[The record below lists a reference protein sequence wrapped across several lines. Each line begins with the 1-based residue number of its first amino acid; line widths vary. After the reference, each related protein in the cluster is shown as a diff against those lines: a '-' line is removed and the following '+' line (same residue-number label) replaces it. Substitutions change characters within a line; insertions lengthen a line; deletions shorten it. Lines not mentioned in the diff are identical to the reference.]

1 MSKKMKRASME
12 SPSFGGY
19 EDAKARMKHQ
29 ALFQEFQELQ
39 RETNGIKDKLED
51 AKKRKMILLAEVR
64 FLRRRHKYLLQAKS
78 MESQQEHK
86 LAQHPN
92 VEIYPKT
99 GAKGTRPN
107 KKDAAPRKL
116 PPLPGPKQKG
126 RMLKETAPQDVFPPP
141 TGAKH
146 KRQKTHNGKE
156 AVMRLSSVSDANHHS
171 RVYSGKDAGFEKPK
185 QAIDLNQNERLFG
198 GNSAVMMGCMTP
210 LFDLNESSHCGKEV
224 SPPSRAPA
232 FDLNV
237 ISTEEEQRWNIDP
250 TLPEELEKSMTRGIN
265 EDQHNDL
272 RISLCRNAGEG
283 SSRARKPKISWQ
295 DPVALRV

>member
-19 EDAKARMKHQ
+19 DDAKARMKHQ
-29 ALFQEFQELQ
+29 DLFQDFQELQ
-39 RETNGIKDKLED
+39 RETNGIRDKLED

-78 MESQQEHK
+78 MESPQEHK
-86 LAQHPN
+86 VAQHQN

-116 PPLPGPKQKG
+116 PPLPGLKQKG
-126 RMLKETAPQDVFPPP
+126 RMSKETAPQDVFPGP

-146 KRQKTHNGKE
+146 KRQKTHNNGKE
-156 AVMRLSSVSDANHHS
+156 GVMRLSSVSDANHHS
-171 RVYSGKDAGFEKPK
+171 RVYSEKPK

-198 GNSAVMMGCMTP
+198 GNGAAP

-232 FDLNV
+232 FDLNE
-237 ISTEEEQRWNIDP
+237 ISTEEEPRWNFEP
-250 TLPEELEKSMTRGIN
+250 TLPDELEKSMTRGVN